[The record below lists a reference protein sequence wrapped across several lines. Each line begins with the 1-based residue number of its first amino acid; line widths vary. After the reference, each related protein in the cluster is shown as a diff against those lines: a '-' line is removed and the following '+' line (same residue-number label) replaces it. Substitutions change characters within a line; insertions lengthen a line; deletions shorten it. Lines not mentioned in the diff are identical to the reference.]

1 MKTTI
6 VFGEPYWVGNVHEK
20 RYQVFISSTY
30 QDLQEERRAVQDV
43 VISMGDFPV
52 QMESFP
58 AADEDQFE
66 FIKSLIDKCD
76 YYVLIIAGRYGSVAD
91 GGLSYT
97 HKEFRYA
104 VEQGVPVLVMLHGEP
119 GKIPADKI
127 EDSDAGRQRLKA
139 FIAEA
144 EHKRLRKTWVTL
156 GDLKLAVR
164 EALDHAKATKPR
176 VGWVRGDSVASLDA
190 LEELNEVR
198 KENEKFREALGN
210 LAVDIPL
217 PGLPAASEMT
227 TITLL
232 PLISNNRNGNQK
244 QGSSAKVQGSWISF
258 FPLFFS
264 NLDVNTNDWNGEC
277 YFNIDHDD
285 SCVEIGS
292 AIAEELTYADASG
305 LFKISRSTLDRLIA
319 YYTEAGLM
327 LSGNGNEGQTP
338 FTEAAQ
344 RVARRHHIAGELSS
358 FSVVEGEVSVT
369 TVSARQ
375 LADEIPF

>member
-6 VFGEPYWVGNVHEK
+6 VFGELYWVSSVHEK

-97 HKEFRYA
+97 HKEFRCA
-104 VEQGVPVLVMLHGEP
+104 VERGVPVLVMLHGEP
-119 GKIPADKI
+119 GKIPADKL
-127 EDSDAGRQRLKA
+127 EHSDAGRQRLKA
-139 FIAEA
+139 FIGEA
-144 EHKRLRKTWVTL
+144 ENKRLRKTWATL

-164 EALDHAKATKPR
+164 EALDYAKATKPR

-198 KENEKFREALGN
+198 KENEKFREALGD

-285 SCVEIGS
+285 SCVAIGS
-292 AIAEELTYADASG
+292 AIAGELTYADTSG

-344 RVARRHHIAGELSS
+344 RVARRHHIAGGLSS
-358 FSVVEGEVSVT
+358 FSVVDGEVSVA
-369 TVSARQ
+369 TVSAYQR
-375 LADEIPF
+375 ADEIPF

>member
-1 MKTTI
+1 M
-6 VFGEPYWVGNVHEK
+6 HEK

-66 FIKSLIDKCD
+66 FIKALIDKCD
-76 YYVLIIAGRYGSVAD
+76 YYVLIIAGRYGSVAED
-91 GGLSYT
+91 GLSYT

-104 VEQGVPVLVMLHGEP
+104 VEKGVPVLVMLHGEP
-119 GKIPADKI
+119 GKIPANKI
-127 EDSDAGRQRLKA
+127 EDSDSGRRRLKE

-144 EHKRLRKTWVTL
+144 EHKRLRKTWTTF

-176 VGWVRGDSVASLDA
+176 VGWVRGDTPASLDA

-217 PGLPAASEMT
+217 PSIPSATDLTVIS
-227 TITLL
+227 LL
-232 PLISNNRNGNQK
+232 PLVSTNRHGARK

-258 FPLFFS
+258 FPVFFS
-264 NLDVNTNDWNGEC
+264 NLEFGTNDWNGE
-277 YFNIDHDD
+277 YYWYIKNNE
-285 SCVEIGS
+285 SCVGIGS
-292 AIAEELTYADASG
+292 AMASELSWVDTSDLY
-305 LFKISRSTLDRLIA
+305 KISRGTLDRLVA

-327 LSGNGNEGQTP
+327 VSGNEGQSP
-338 FTEAAQ
+338 FMEAAQ
-344 RVARRHHIAGELSS
+344 RVARRHHIAGEASS
-358 FSVVEGEVSVT
+358 FSVVDGEISVST
-369 TVSARQ
+369 ISSYEP
-375 LADEIPF
+375 DDNIPF

>member
-1 MKTTI
+1 M
-6 VFGEPYWVGNVHEK
+6 VRVHEK

-76 YYVLIIAGRYGSVAD
+76 YYVLIIAGRYGSVAQD
-91 GGLSYT
+91 GLSYT

-119 GKIPADKI
+119 GKIPADKL
-127 EDSDAGRQRLKA
+127 EPADAGRDRLKS

-144 EHKRLRKTWVTL
+144 EQKRLRKTWVTL

-176 VGWVRGDSVASLDA
+176 VGWVRGDSIASLDA
-190 LEELNEVR
+190 LEELNTVR
-198 KENEKFREALGN
+198 KENQEFREALGN
-210 LAVDIPL
+210 LAIDIPL
-217 PGLPAASEMT
+217 PRLPEASEQT
-227 TITLL
+227 VISLF
-232 PLISNNRNGNQK
+232 PLVLGNK
-244 QGSSAKVQGSWISF
+244 IDRREGSAAKIRASWISF
-258 FPLFFS
+258 FPLLFS
-264 NLDVNTNDWNGEC
+264 NLDIQTSDWNDED
-277 YFNIDHDD
+277 YFSINRDS
-285 SCVEIGS
+285 SCVAIGS
-292 AIAEELTYADASG
+292 AIAGELASTDTTG
-305 LFKISRSTLDRLIA
+305 LFKISQSSLDRLIA
-319 YYTEAGLM
+319 YYIEAGLM
-327 LSGNGNEGQTP
+327 VAGNEGQNP

-344 RVARRHHIAGELSS
+344 RVARRLHIAGHDPL
-358 FSVVEGEVSVT
+358 FSVVEGEVSVV
-369 TVSARQ
+369 TVF
-375 LADEIPF
+375 DEVPF